1 MASENTWPV
10 VQPLPKFIVQLGL
23 AVFFVLGHALLWN
36 DRRVTKG
43 GGVADVD
50 KPIGLPAYK

>member
-1 MASENTWPV
+1 MASKNTWPV

-23 AVFFVLGHALLWN
+23 GVFFVLGHVLLWN
-36 DRRVTKG
+36 DRRVTKA
-43 GGVADVD
+43 GVADVD